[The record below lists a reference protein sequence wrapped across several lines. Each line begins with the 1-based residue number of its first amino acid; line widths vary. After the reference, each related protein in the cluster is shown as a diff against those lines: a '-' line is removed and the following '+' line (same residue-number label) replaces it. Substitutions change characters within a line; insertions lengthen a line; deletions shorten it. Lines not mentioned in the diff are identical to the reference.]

1 MCIFFRPNIRK
12 TIYEANILKNSSESR
27 PWWCRF
33 CQFCTFFKSSF
44 GSDFEEFFTE
54 KNAFET
60 LQRCN
65 WLNTKFSA
73 AQWFLLSKFP
83 LWKNCATLKSFV
95 CWTQI
100 YFNSFWTKT
109 RILPWKCHLDSLFD
123 LESMPW
129 LGRLLMRFA
138 NSNISNTFCCLGCY
152 QISHDHIKQTCTAR
166 SLNYL
171 LAAHQHLFETICVG
185 SKIRS
190 TYFYIFRMYV
200 LVLYKHL
207 FCSFD
212 ISLVNVPIAIGVN
225 GFSCLIDIV
234 ILKMESVWHW

>member
-1 MCIFFRPNIRK
+1 MQILPVLHIFQIKFWKWFWRVLYK
-12 TIYEANILKNSSESR
+12 
-27 PWWCRF
+27 
-33 CQFCTFFKSSF
+33 
-44 GSDFEEFFTE
+44 
-54 KNAFET
+54 KNALQI
-60 LQRCN
+60 LQRIT
-65 WLNTKFSA
+65 WLNIKFSFA
-73 AQWFLLSKFP
+73 HWFLLSTFP
-83 LWKNCATLKSFV
+83 LWKNSATLKSFV

-109 RILPWKCHLDSLFD
+109 RNLPWKCRLDSLFD

-129 LGRLLMRFA
+129 LGRLLMRSA

-152 QISHDHIKQTCTAR
+152 QISHDHIKQTCTTR

-171 LAAHQHLFETICVG
+171 LAAHQHLFLETICVG

-200 LVLYKHL
+200 LILYKHL

-234 ILKMESVWHW
+234 ILKMENVRHW